1 MLERCLALKPCTVYR
16 KFVRNT
22 ISPTEQQWLSAHK
35 LVRFFE
41 SYQQVCLCK
50 QSLIFVQCQLLKPL
64 REISVPFEGEKYT
77 MLSGLSRL
85 ISTLNTALGSN
96 IPPPSWNL
104 GLGFHCFALQCV
116 HIFIGVKA
124 WDELL
129 QKCTT
134 VIWNSKLDSEVDLI
148 LLHFYLLMLH

>member
-1 MLERCLALKPCTVYR
+1 M
-16 KFVRNT
+16 
-22 ISPTEQQWLSAHK
+22 
-35 LVRFFE
+35 
-41 SYQQVCLCK
+41 
-50 QSLIFVQCQLLKPL
+50 
-64 REISVPFEGEKYT
+64 SVPFEGEKYT

-124 WDELL
+124 WDELP
-129 QKCTT
+129 T
-134 VIWNSKLDSEVDLI
+134 EVY
-148 LLHFYLLMLH
+148 HCYLELKAGFRSRFDPTSFLFTDAPLVHPDHG